1 MDLRNLKHLR
11 SLTLAGEPLSEMVFD
26 KIRTEY
32 A

>member
-11 SLTLAGEPLSEMVFD
+11 SLALAGEPLSEMVFD